1 MSKNNKRNFWTFL
14 SIGTW
19 FWIQSSV
26 LVAVGGYLI
35 YIYDLRNQEQLSK
48 ISTYQ
53 FWNDKKNVLTFEGDY
68 PRFFI
73 DNIHKLTDEEWKTK
87 NEEWKTKTG
96 SKKSLSFNDFRD
108 EYVFIYKDHV
118 NKNQFLFK
126 KKNQESENN
135 KQLYNSY
142 LIKNTQD
149 LVDLIIPNKQK
160 LFSTTNRPNLDILD
174 EKEVN
179 DLSKTIDLSNKDAII
194 LNNYV
199 SKLSGSWGDRRAKGL
214 NLVDFNFNEN
224 TKTLELKWKFQNYR
238 KRSVIVPVVGY
249 YDWFKSYVLLIDKNK
264 IDSLDNIKFTSTFS

>member
-1 MSKNNKRNFWTFL
+1 MSKNSKRNFWTFL

-73 DNIHKLTDEEWKTK
+73 DNINKLTDEEWKTK
-87 NEEWKTKTG
+87 NEELKTKTG

-108 EYVFIYKDHV
+108 EYVFIYKDYV

-142 LIKNTQD
+142 LVKNTQD
-149 LVDLIIPNKQK
+149 LVDLIIPDKQK
-160 LFSTTNRPNLDILD
+160 LFSTTNRPLMGYLD
-174 EKEVN
+174 EKEI
-179 DLSKTIDLSNKDAII
+179 DELSETIDLSNKDAII

-214 NLVDFNFNEN
+214 NLVDFSFNEN
-224 TKTLELKWKFQNYR
+224 TKTLELKWKFQDYR
-238 KRSVIVPVVGY
+238 KRSVIVPVVGA

>member
-1 MSKNNKRNFWTFL
+1 MPKNSKRNFWTFFSL
-14 SIGTW
+14 GTW
-19 FWIQSSV
+19 FWIQSSI
-26 LVAVGGYLI
+26 LVAVGGYLA
-35 YIYDLRNQEQLSK
+35 YVYDVQNQQQLSK

-73 DNIHKLTDEEWKTK
+73 DNINKLTDEELKI
-87 NEEWKTKTG
+87 KTG
-96 SKKSLSFNDFRD
+96 SKESLSFHDFRD
-108 EYVFIYKDHV
+108 EYVFIRENHL
-118 NKNQFLFK
+118 NKNQLLFK
-126 KKNQESENN
+126 KKKQESENN
-135 KQLYNSY
+135 KQLDNSY

-160 LFSTTNRPNLDILD
+160 LFSTTHRPLMGYLD

-179 DLSKTIDLSNKDAII
+179 ELSKTIDLANKDAII

-199 SKLSGSWGDRRAKGL
+199 SQLFGSWGDRRAKGL

-224 TKTLELKWKFQNYR
+224 TKTIELKWKFEDYR
-238 KRSVIVPVVGY
+238 RRSAIVQVIGA

>member
-1 MSKNNKRNFWTFL
+1 MSKNSKRNFWTFL
-14 SIGTW
+14 TLGTW
-19 FWIQSSV
+19 FWIQSSI
-26 LVAVGGYLI
+26 LVGVGGYLI
-35 YIYDLRNQEQLSK
+35 YLYDIQNQEKLSK

-73 DNIHKLTDEEWKTK
+73 DNINKLTDEEWKTK

-96 SKKSLSFNDFRD
+96 SKKSLSFHDFRD
-108 EYVFIYKDHV
+108 EYVFIYKDYV

-126 KKNQESENN
+126 KKNQESKNN
-135 KQLYNSY
+135 NQLYNSY
-142 LIKNTQD
+142 LVKNTQD
-149 LVDLIIPNKQK
+149 LVDLIIPDKQK
-160 LFSTTNRPNLDILD
+160 LFSTTNRPLMGYLD
-174 EKEVN
+174 EKEIN
-179 DLSKTIDLSNKDAII
+179 DLSETIDLSNKDAII

-199 SKLSGSWGDRRAKGL
+199 SKLSGYWGDRRAKGL

-224 TKTLELKWKFQNYR
+224 TKTIELKWKFQDYR

>member
-1 MSKNNKRNFWTFL
+1 MSKNNKKNFWTFL
-14 SIGTW
+14 SLGTW
-19 FWIQSSV
+19 FWIQSSI

-35 YIYDLRNQEQLSK
+35 YLYDLQNQQQLAK

-73 DNIHKLTDEEWKTK
+73 DNINKLTDEEWRIK
-87 NEEWKTKTG
+87 NEEWRIKTG

-108 EYVFIYKDHV
+108 EYVFIYKDRL

-126 KKNQESENN
+126 KEKQESENN
-135 KQLYNSY
+135 KQLYNTH

-149 LVDLIIPNKQK
+149 LVDLIIPDKQK
-160 LFSTTNRPNLDILD
+160 LFSTTNRHNLDILD
-174 EKEVN
+174 EKEIN

-199 SKLSGSWGDRRAKGL
+199 SELFGSWGDRRAKGL

-224 TKTLELKWKFQNYR
+224 TKTIELKWKFEDYR
-238 KRSVIVPVVGY
+238 KRSAIVQAIGY

>member
-1 MSKNNKRNFWTFL
+1 MSKNSKRNFWTFL
-14 SIGTW
+14 SLGTW
-19 FWIQSSV
+19 FWIQSSI
-26 LVAVGGYLI
+26 LVGVGGYLI
-35 YIYDLRNQEQLSK
+35 YLYDLQNQQQLAK

-53 FWNDKKNVLTFEGDY
+53 FWNDKKNVLTFEGDF

-73 DNIHKLTDEEWKTK
+73 DNIHKLTDEELRTK
-87 NEEWKTKTG
+87 KD

-108 EYVFIYKDHV
+108 EYVFVYKDYV

-126 KKNQESENN
+126 KEKQESESN
-135 KQLYNSY
+135 KQLHNTY

-160 LFSTTNRPNLDILD
+160 SFSTANRHSVEVLD

-179 DLSKTIDLSNKDAII
+179 ELGKTIDLSNKDVII

-199 SKLSGSWGDRRAKGL
+199 SQLYGSWGDRRAKGL

-224 TKTLELKWKFQNYR
+224 TKTIELKWKFQDYR
-238 KRSVIVPVVGY
+238 KRSAIAQVVGY

>member
-1 MSKNNKRNFWTFL
+1 MSNNSKRNFWTFL

-238 KRSVIVPVVGY
+238 KRSVIVPVVGA